1 MAMAY
6 FDAHCDTLT
15 RFRSLRRSSET
26 HWDLTRLRAYG
37 PAGQIMAIF
46 AEPGMDGEDTF
57 RRIMEHARWELDA
70 NADIAALCT
79 SAAEADA
86 AAAEGKTA
94 LFLAVEGANLLGC
107 SVDSLRAAYGQ
118 GVRLVTLCWN
128 EDNALCGAALDTG
141 AGLTPAGE
149 AFVDACWALGV
160 AVDLSHTSENTF
172 WDVVRRAARPVICSH
187 SNAKALCDHPR
198 NLTDAQLRAL
208 IENGGYVGLNLCLPF
223 VGLTNDI
230 DAMVAHAEHILA
242 LGAEKNLGLGT
253 DFDGIEEAP
262 RGIHGVE
269 DMGKLYEALL
279 RRGYTESLVRD
290 IFYNNLHRFMES
302 AL

>member
-1 MAMAY
+1 MAIPY

-15 RFRSLRRSSET
+15 RFRSLRRSGET
-26 HWDLTRLRAYG
+26 HLDLTRLRTYA

-46 AEPGMDGEDTF
+46 AMPGMDGEDTYH
-57 RRIMEHARWELDA
+57 RIMEHARRELEA
-70 NADIAALCT
+70 NADVAALCT

-86 AAAEGKTA
+86 AAAEGRIA

-107 SVDSLRAAYGQ
+107 GVDGLRAAYTEGI
-118 GVRLVTLCWN
+118 RLVTLCWN
-128 EDNALCGAALDTG
+128 EDNALCGAALDIG
-141 AGLTPAGE
+141 AGLTRLGE
-149 AFVDACWALGV
+149 RFVDACWELGV

-172 WDVVRRAARPVICSH
+172 WDVVRRATRPVICSH

-223 VGLTNDI
+223 VGLTGDI

-290 IFYNNLHRFMES
+290 IFYNNLRRFMER